1 MLLPLIWKK
10 IWCTT
15 IALFG
20 TTLILIF
27 IWDKFNWKWFIDSK
41 KRWEM
46 FTIRT
51 GSQLPVKTCLKYSW
65 SNHVTLGFTSNP
77 ALVWLVIYLSLFEMH
92 FVLLLNIN
100 ICRVWIHSNTWNIC
114 AFTSISRRFVWI
126 FFFRLYTSFNRKCS
140 WSFTAT
146 TKPVEINQK
155 YCSNALHFLYKREN
169 KKNKNKLLCYIL
181 RLMTN

>member
-1 MLLPLIWKK
+1 M
-10 IWCTT
+10 
-15 IALFG
+15 
-20 TTLILIF
+20 
-27 IWDKFNWKWFIDSK
+27 
-41 KRWEM
+41 
-46 FTIRT
+46 
-51 GSQLPVKTCLKYSW
+51 
-65 SNHVTLGFTSNP
+65 TLGFTSNP
-77 ALVWLVIYLSLFEMH
+77 ALVWLVIHLSLFEMH

-146 TKPVEINQK
+146 TKPVEINPK
-155 YCSNALHFLYKREN
+155 YCSNALHFLYIRE

-181 RLMTN
+181 RWMTNWKLRTIYDPYNSPWQQKCQDENKISSVVVREHQE